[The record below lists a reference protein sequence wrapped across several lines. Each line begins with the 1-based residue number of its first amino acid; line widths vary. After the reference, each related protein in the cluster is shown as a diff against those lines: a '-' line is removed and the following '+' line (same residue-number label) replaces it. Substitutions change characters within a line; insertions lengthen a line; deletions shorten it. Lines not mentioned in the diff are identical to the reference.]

1 METFSEAGH
10 ILRRLRE
17 VHGWSQSR
25 MATELARQAKRAGRS
40 VPSRESLVR
49 LMRMW
54 ESGSHRPRD
63 YYGLL
68 ILVYA
73 STDELS
79 GRAAAPGSEL
89 DRLMSVFEMMG
100 VPMDRRK
107 FLLNSAAMAVGV
119 AAESSLL
126 DLFDDD
132 PVRHAIGRLRYL
144 QGLHHSGEP
153 VLPIYR
159 LLVRHAG
166 NLESLASRFRG
177 SDVER
182 ELWAVQAQTLSVAG
196 HAAFAHLGNHSAA
209 EEHFR
214 AGARAA
220 RQANDSRL
228 RAKLLVNL
236 AERRVHDPEGSPK
249 SNLYD
254 ALWLMNS
261 ATQYAGEDPF
271 VLTDIY
277 NWQAFSHASLGSE
290 HGTTEALERAAIM
303 AESGKSGD
311 KPEWLPRA
319 DVAQV
324 QETAG
329 CSYIRMG
336 QPRLAADAISSALKA
351 RSGDADRLHESLI
364 LSWSAQASA
373 MLKEPERAVSLLQR
387 VIPVAV
393 KAGSQERYREIRM
406 ARVALEPWEREP
418 FIRELDDQL
427 AAAGLA

>member
-1 METFSEAGH
+1 
-10 ILRRLRE
+10 
-17 VHGWSQSR
+17 
-25 MATELARQAKRAGRS
+25 
-40 VPSRESLVR
+40 
-49 LMRMW
+49 
-54 ESGSHRPRD
+54 
-63 YYGLL
+63 
-68 ILVYA
+68 
-73 STDELS
+73 
-79 GRAAAPGSEL
+79 
-89 DRLMSVFEMMG
+89 
-100 VPMDRRK
+100 
-107 FLLNSAAMAVGV
+107 
-119 AAESSLL
+119 
-126 DLFDDD
+126 
-132 PVRHAIGRLRYL
+132 
-144 QGLHHSGEP
+144 
-153 VLPIYR
+153 
-159 LLVRHAG
+159 
-166 NLESLASRFRG
+166 
-177 SDVER
+177 
-182 ELWAVQAQTLSVAG
+182 
-196 HAAFAHLGNHSAA
+196 
-209 EEHFR
+209 
-214 AGARAA
+214 
-220 RQANDSRL
+220 
-228 RAKLLVNL
+228 
-236 AERRVHDPEGSPK
+236 
-249 SNLYD
+249 
-254 ALWLMNS
+254 MNS